1 MTIRKDAVI
10 GLLLFF
16 IFAVGLVM
24 ARGFVVGQGQ
34 EMEVYEPGQVEEG
47 PGGDIYV
54 YDWKD
59 WHIKVYAAEGKFLR
73 AIGKRGEGPGE
84 IKRMGSFGFTRDDKL
99 FFVEFFGG
107 HQWITLLELDG
118 RLIRTIKID
127 IGTRRF
133 GALKAV
139 CTADGGYLCTFAFD
153 LKPEKY
159 GDFFLLRA
167 PKQLL
172 KLDAAGKMSASIVET
187 DHIERMSYIQDGA
200 DVQVPFCPVFEWGV
214 LPDNGIVFSNG
225 LDKNLKV
232 FNDRG
237 VMIKEIKTALPEARK
252 VTGADLDK
260 WRADYKK
267 LLTGNPNNIQW
278 YDRFGDVIEKYK
290 TSIYEKMPH
299 LRGLSVTPAGHILVP
314 VTDYLD
320 EKQQV
325 YWLIGKDGTTLARIN
340 VTPSGLKMTRGFL
353 FSFREVDEEPLLY
366 CLVREKGEDD
376 RALLSRYEKT
386 AGTAGAAK
394 INTK

>member
-10 GLLLFF
+10 GLLLFLMM
-16 IFAVGLVM
+16 ASVAPGLGK
-24 ARGFVVGQGQ
+24 GFVVGEGQ
-34 EMEVYEPGQVEEG
+34 AMEMYEPGQVEES

-59 WHIKVYAAEGKFLR
+59 WQIKVYAADGKFLR

-84 IKRMGSFGFTRDDKL
+84 IKRMGGFGFTRENKL
-99 FFVEFFGG
+99 FFVEFIGG
-107 HQWITLLELDG
+107 HQWITILELDG
-118 RLIRTIKID
+118 KLVRTVKID
-127 IGTRRF
+127 IGTRMF

-139 CTADGGYLCTFAFD
+139 CTADGGYLCTFTFD

-167 PKQLL
+167 PMKLL
-172 KLDAAGKMSASIVET
+172 KLDATGKMIAAIVET

-200 DVQVPFCPVFEWGV
+200 DVQVPFSPAFEWGV
-214 LPDNGIVFSNG
+214 LPDNSIVFSNG

-278 YDRFGDVIEKYK
+278 YERFGDVIEKYK
-290 TSIYEKMPH
+290 TSIYEKIPH

-314 VTDYLD
+314 VTDYL
-320 EKQQV
+320 EEERQE
-325 YWLIGKDGTTLARIN
+325 YRLIGQDGTTLVKIN
-340 VTPSGLKMTRGFL
+340 VMPSGLKMTRGFL
-353 FSFREVDEEPLLY
+353 FSYREVDDERVLY

-376 RALLSRYEKT
+376 RALLLRYEKT
-386 AGTAGAAK
+386 VGAGK
-394 INTK
+394 IDTK